1 MLILG
6 LKTENLPTARG
17 LTVLTQKY
25 MFLATG
31 QDTPLDWFLPLQDSA
46 AHDIGQVSA
55 GVEVAEDLDI
65 TENVNQTQYFAD
77 VSEND
82 DEDVRAKLK
91 RALDKLAEKINNR
104 IDYDLSGYNKAVAI
118 FEKTVDKLP
127 CSVDSA
133 LQKSLCSFGK
143 SITQVMLSPLSLSP

>member
-1 MLILG
+1 MKSRSKVPWKEKERIEAGRVYCIL
-6 LKTENLPTARG
+6 
-17 LTVLTQKY
+17 
-25 MFLATG
+25 
-31 QDTPLDWFLPLQDSA
+31 
-46 AHDIGQVSA
+46 
-55 GVEVAEDLDI
+55 
-65 TENVNQTQYFAD
+65 
-77 VSEND
+77 
-82 DEDVRAKLK
+82 RAKLK

-143 SITQVMLSPLSLSP
+143 SITQVMLSPLSLSN